1 MLLSII
7 ENRLN
12 LMSRI
17 NEINAETLILKN
29 LFLIEMNKQNI
40 INIYNI

>member
-1 MLLSII
+1 
-7 ENRLN
+7 
-12 LMSRI
+12 MSRI

-29 LFLIEMNKQNI
+29 LFLIEMNKENI